1 MHIELPLMLAQTADA
16 VAIAV
21 ASGTADSGTA
31 TLGSAT
37 LGSAAKVMPLW
48 LSLALFVVAAATVAW
63 IASRITTMHLALGFA
78 TTAAMWA
85 IGYVAM
91 IAPGLWIGEALF
103 ILTLAMPVLFGAI
116 ARRGGASPLKVG
128 LVSAFANL
136 LIIGAFLRGDGV
148 TSTFD
153 AYVAPLL
160 YVVGLF
166 VASGALAAFGGFLAR
181 NARPLRLPSSAGLFS
196 AVSALTVFIL
206 LVTGGLVTGL
216 ESGLAVPD
224 WPNSFGH
231 NMLLYPISE
240 MKGGIYYEH
249 AHRLFGMLV
258 GVTALVLL
266 VVVWREDKRGW
277 VRGVAF
283 AFLAAICVQGLF
295 GGLRVTGR
303 LTVETDP
310 TALTPSTA
318 LAIVHGMFGQLIFA
332 TACVIACI
340 TSNAWKSASTA
351 TGIADASRL
360 RTLPIALLVVLVV
373 QLFLGAS
380 YRHLQIP
387 PSDGNPAVHP
397 AWPIW
402 GHIFGAFVVVALAV
416 IAGAHASSRGKDHR
430 PLRILGKGLVHGVG
444 LQFALGIAALVV
456 VLIRVDSRIPAYEV
470 ITTSAHQ
477 ALGAVLLATT
487 AMLAAW
493 SLRLV
498 PQPASGV
505 EPLASVTPPSRAA

>member
-1 MHIELPLMLAQTADA
+1 
-16 VAIAV
+16 
-21 ASGTADSGTA
+21 
-31 TLGSAT
+31 
-37 LGSAAKVMPLW
+37 
-48 LSLALFVVAAATVAW
+48 
-63 IASRITTMHLALGFA
+63 
-78 TTAAMWA
+78 MWA

-91 IAPGLWIGEALF
+91 MAPGLWIGELLF
-103 ILTLAMPVLFGAI
+103 ALTLAMPILFGAV

-136 LIIGAFLRGDGV
+136 LIIGAFLRDEQQGSLLAPV
-148 TSTFD
+148 L
-153 AYVAPLL
+153 YVA
-160 YVVGLF
+160 GLF

-181 NARPLRLPSSAGLFS
+181 KASPMRLPSPAGLFA
-196 AVSALTVFIL
+196 AVSAATVFIL

-258 GVTALVLL
+258 GSTALVLN
-266 VVVWREDKRGW
+266 VVVWREDARGW
-277 VRGVAF
+277 VRGLAA
-283 AFLAAICVQGLF
+283 AFLAFVCVQGLF
-295 GGLRVTGR
+295 GGLRVTGTI
-303 LTVETDP
+303 TVETDP
-310 TALTPSTA
+310 LMLTPNTV
-318 LAIVHGMFGQLIFA
+318 LAIVHGMFGQIVLA
-332 TACVIACI
+332 LACAIACI
-340 TSNAWKSASTA
+340 SSNAWKSSAPAASLVGA
-351 TGIADASRL
+351 GRL
-360 RTLPIALLVVLVV
+360 RVLPFALLAVLLV

-387 PSDGNPAVHP
+387 PADGNPAVHP

-402 GHIFGAFVVVALAV
+402 GHVIGAFVVVVLAV
-416 IAGAHASSRGKDHR
+416 ATGATASSRGKAFK

-444 LQFALGIAALVV
+444 LQFALGLGALVV
-456 VLIRVDSRIPAYEV
+456 VLIRVDARIPAYEV

-477 ALGAVLLATT
+477 ALGAVLLSVT

-498 PQPASGV
+498 P
-505 EPLASVTPPSRAA
+505 EPEAEAAVIQSSRAA

>member
-1 MHIELPLMLAQTADA
+1 MPNELLSILAQAADA
-16 VAIAV
+16 AGA
-21 ASGTADSGTA
+21 APAAAPTA
-31 TLGSAT
+31 TSLPFLLGLFIAGSAI
-37 LGSAAKVMPLW
+37 
-48 LSLALFVVAAATVAW
+48 VVGIATMIRTV
-63 IASRITTMHLALGFA
+63 HLALGFA

-91 IAPGLWIGEALF
+91 LAPGLWIGEALF
-103 ILTLAMPVLFGAI
+103 VLTLAMPVLFGAI
-116 ARRGGASPLKVG
+116 ARRADASALKVG

-136 LIIGAFLRGDGV
+136 LIIGAFLRDEQQGSQV
-148 TSTFD
+148 TPIL
-153 AYVAPLL
+153 YVA
-160 YVVGLF
+160 GLF

-181 NARPLRLPSSAGLFS
+181 KSPPIRLPSTAGLF
-196 AVSALTVFIL
+196 AMVAALTVFIL

-231 NMLLYPISE
+231 NMLLYPLSE

-258 GVTALVLL
+258 GVTALVLN
-266 VVVWREDKRGW
+266 VVVWREDSRGW
-277 VRGVAF
+277 VRG
-283 AFLAAICVQGLF
+283 LAATFLIAVCIQGLF

-310 TALTPSTA
+310 MALTPSTA
-318 LAIVHGMFGQLIFA
+318 LAIVHGMFGQVILA
-332 TACVIACI
+332 LACVIACV
-340 TSNAWKSASTA
+340 TSNAWKWSWPSTA
-351 TGIADASRL
+351 LANAGRL
-360 RTLPIALLVVLVV
+360 RVLPLALVAMLVV

-387 PSDGNPAVHP
+387 PADGNPAVHP

-402 GHIFGAFVVVALAV
+402 GHIIGAFIVVILAV
-416 IAGAHASSRGKDHR
+416 AAGATASSRGKDFK

-456 VLIRVDSRIPAYEV
+456 VLIRVDSKIPAYEV

-477 ALGAVLLATT
+477 ALGAVLLSTA

-493 SLRLV
+493 GLRLV
-498 PQPASGV
+498 PEPELQADGV
-505 EPLASVTPPSRAA
+505 TQPSRAA

>member
-1 MHIELPLMLAQTADA
+1 MPTEPLSLLAQAADA
-16 VAIAV
+16 AGAPSVEVVA
-21 ASGTADSGTA
+21 A
-31 TLGSAT
+31 TPLST
-37 LGSAAKVMPLW
+37 LLV
-48 LSLALFVVAAATVAW
+48 LFVVGSALVVGV
-63 IASRITTMHLALGFA
+63 ASRISTVHLALGFA
-78 TTAAMWA
+78 TTVAMWA

-91 IAPGLWIGEALF
+91 MAPGLWIGELLF
-103 ILTLAMPVLFGAI
+103 VLTLAMPILFGAV

-136 LIIGAFLRGDGV
+136 LIIGAFLRDEQQGSLLSPV
-148 TSTFD
+148 
-153 AYVAPLL
+153 L

-166 VASGALAAFGGFLAR
+166 VASGGLAAFGGFLAR
-181 NARPLRLPSSAGLFS
+181 KASPLRLPSPAGLFA
-196 AVSALTVFIL
+196 AVSAATVFIL

-258 GVTALVLL
+258 GSTALVLN
-266 VVVWREDKRGW
+266 VVVWREDARGW
-277 VRGVAF
+277 VRGLAA
-283 AFLAAICVQGLF
+283 AFLAFVCVQGLF
-295 GGLRVTGR
+295 GGLRVTGTI
-303 LTVETDP
+303 TVETDP
-310 TALTPSTA
+310 LMLTPNTV
-318 LAIVHGMFGQLIFA
+318 LAIVHGMFGQIVLA
-332 TACVIACI
+332 LACAIACI
-340 TSNAWKSASTA
+340 SSNAWKSSAPAASLA
-351 TGIADASRL
+351 GAGRL
-360 RTLPIALLVVLVV
+360 RVLPFALLAVLLV

-387 PSDGNPAVHP
+387 PADGNPAVHP

-402 GHIFGAFVVVALAV
+402 GHVIGAFVVVVLAV
-416 IAGAHASSRGKDHR
+416 ATGATASSRGKEFK

-444 LQFALGIAALVV
+444 LQFALGLGALVV
-456 VLIRVDSRIPAYEV
+456 VLIRVDARIPAYEV

-477 ALGAVLLATT
+477 ALGAVLLSVT
-487 AMLAAW
+487 AMLAVW

-498 PQPASGV
+498 P
-505 EPLASVTPPSRAA
+505 EPEAEAAVIQSSRAA

>member
-1 MHIELPLMLAQTADA
+1 
-16 VAIAV
+16 
-21 ASGTADSGTA
+21 
-31 TLGSAT
+31 
-37 LGSAAKVMPLW
+37 MPLW
-48 LSLALFVVAAATVAW
+48 LSLALFVVAAAAVAW

-258 GVTALVLL
+258 GATALVL
-266 VVVWREDKRGW
+266 VAVVWREETRAW
-277 VRGVAF
+277 VRGLAVL
-283 AFLAAICVQGLF
+283 FLAIVCVQGLL

-303 LTVETDP
+303 LTVAVDP
-310 TALTPSTA
+310 LELSPSTF
-318 LAIVHGMFGQLIFA
+318 LAIVHGMLGQVVLA
-332 TACVIACI
+332 LSCVIACV
-340 TSNAWKSASTA
+340 TSNAWKSAASRTD
-351 TGIADASRL
+351 IADAGRL
-360 RTLPIALLVVLVV
+360 RALPLMLLAALVV

-387 PSDGNPAVHP
+387 PADGNAAVHP

-402 GHIFGAFVVVALAV
+402 GHVIGAFVVVILAV
-416 IAGAHASSRGKDHR
+416 VAGAHASSRAREIR
-430 PLRILGKGLVHGVG
+430 PVRILGKGLVHAIG
-444 LQFALGIAALVV
+444 LQFALGLAALVV
-456 VLIRVDSRIPAYEV
+456 VLIRTDARIPIYEV
-470 ITTSAHQ
+470 LVTSAHQ
-477 ALGAVLLATT
+477 AFGAVLLASA

-493 SLRLV
+493 SLRTV
-498 PQPASGV
+498 AAPAAEG
-505 EPLASVTPPSRAA
+505 EAVTLQSRAA